1 MDDINFKF
9 EVHYGGT
16 ILWNPNLEYFG
27 GIVQIVYDK
36 DPDRHNFFE
45 ISGICDDLGIA
56 EPYRF
61 HYLVPGT
68 TWSKT

>member
-27 GIVQIVYDK
+27 GIVEIVYDK
-36 DPDRHNFFE
+36 DPGRLNYFE
-45 ISGICDDLGIA
+45 I
-56 EPYRF
+56 
-61 HYLVPGT
+61 
-68 TWSKT
+68 